1 MSHSLSGKDQLLR
14 SSDAGL
20 VHDLAP
26 APNLGIDEALQ
37 FLRWRTADGNRAE
50 INHLLLDFWQF
61 QNALQHGMKLVHDR
75 IRCIR
80 RCDNHRPG
88 DCIETGDPCL
98 LTGATIIDQAT
109 ASKPGTPASA
119 IGGISGEAVGG
130 VVTQS
135 SMPALVAKHDIVHGA

>member
-1 MSHSLSGKDQLLR
+1 MERDRVSLENRGDRSRSDGMSHNLSGKDQLLR

-26 APNLGIDEALQ
+26 APNLGIDEPLQ
-37 FLRWRTADGNRAE
+37 LLWWRTADGNRAE

-61 QNALQHGMKLVHDR
+61 QNALQHGMKLVHHR
-75 IRCIR
+75 IRGIR

-98 LTGATIIDQAT
+98 RDRWDFGRGSWGRSYSIIDASLGCQA
-109 ASKPGTPASA
+109 
-119 IGGISGEAVGG
+119 
-130 VVTQS
+130 
-135 SMPALVAKHDIVHGA
+135 